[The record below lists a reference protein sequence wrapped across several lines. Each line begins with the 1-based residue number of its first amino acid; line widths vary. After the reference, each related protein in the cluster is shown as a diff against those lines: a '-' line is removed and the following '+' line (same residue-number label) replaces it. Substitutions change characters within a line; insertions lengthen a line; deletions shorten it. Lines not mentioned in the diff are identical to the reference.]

1 MTCTVGWIKKINMP
15 YIKPDDR
22 MKFDDSINGLV
33 DLLGSSKGVNAG
45 ELNYVI
51 SSVVWELF
59 RDKYS
64 YSEGNT
70 IIGVLECVK
79 QEFYRRQLA
88 VLEDTKQEENGD
100 L

>member
-1 MTCTVGWIKKINMP
+1 MLKKERKSNNMP

-22 MKFDDSINGLV
+22 MKFDQPINELV
-33 DLLGSSKGVNAG
+33 DLLGSSKGVNVG

-51 SSVVWELF
+51 SSIVWELF
-59 RDKYS
+59 RDKYC
-64 YSEGNT
+64 YAEGNA
-70 IIGVLECVK
+70 IVGVLECVK

-88 VLEDTKQEENGD
+88 PLEDQKQEENGD